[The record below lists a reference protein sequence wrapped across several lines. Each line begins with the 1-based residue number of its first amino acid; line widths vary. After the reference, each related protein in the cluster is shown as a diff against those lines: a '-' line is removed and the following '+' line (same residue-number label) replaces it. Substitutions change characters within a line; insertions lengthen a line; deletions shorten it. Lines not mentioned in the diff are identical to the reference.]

1 MNIEFL
7 NSCIANFISYLNINY
22 QLVNQSYEMH
32 KFYAEHEKLFLV
44 SFEEY
49 FDDWA
54 QANWELLVERVVC
67 STNESFVI
75 YGSGSDYEAAAHSRV
90 FFHNIEATHKIIC
103 IAKSTVVDRLSKSE
117 VDLTKFDFEAFVTFD
132 GRWFNMAPPFDH
144 VLLTEQGAIGGSY
157 QQIVIPVEQINFG
170 VQKIGI

>member
-7 NSCIANFISYLNINY
+7 NSCIANFISFLNANY
-22 QLVNQSYEMH
+22 QLVTQSYEMH
-32 KFYAEHEKLFLV
+32 KFHAEQEKLLLV

-90 FFHNIEATHKIIC
+90 FFHNVKPTHKIVC
-103 IAKSTVVDRLSKSE
+103 FAKSTVMDRLSKTE
-117 VDLTKFDFEAFVTFD
+117 VDLTKFDFDAFVTSD
-132 GRWFNMAPPFDH
+132 GKWFNVSPPFDH
-144 VLLTEQGAIGGSY
+144 VLLTEKAVVGNY
-157 QQIVIPVEQINFG
+157 QQIVIPIEQINFG

>member
-7 NSCIANFISYLNINY
+7 NSCIANFISFLNANY
-22 QLVNQSYEMH
+22 QLVTQSYEMH
-32 KFYAEHEKLFLV
+32 NFYARQQELFLV
-44 SFEEY
+44 PFEEY

-67 STNESFVI
+67 SDNESLVI

-90 FFHNIEATHKIIC
+90 FFHNAETTHKIIC
-103 IAKSTVVDRLSKSE
+103 FAKSTVVDRLSKSE
-117 VDLTKFDFEAFVTFD
+117 VDLTKFDFDAFVTFD
-132 GRWFNMAPPFDH
+132 GKLFDMAPPFDH
-144 VLLTEQGAIGGSY
+144 VLLTEQGTVGSSY